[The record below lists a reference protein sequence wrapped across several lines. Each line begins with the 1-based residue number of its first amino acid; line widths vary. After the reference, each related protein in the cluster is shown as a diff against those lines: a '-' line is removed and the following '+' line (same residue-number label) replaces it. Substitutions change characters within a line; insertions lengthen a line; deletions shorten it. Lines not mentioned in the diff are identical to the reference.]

1 MAEKPSKSSRG
12 AEIVPLPKN
21 RSRSESVGEA
31 LRRQYRD
38 IVDEPIPDRLQK
50 MIEAL
55 REKEQ
60 KEGQQ
65 D

>member
-12 AEIVPLPKN
+12 AEIVPLPK
-21 RSRSESVGEA
+21 RLSRSESVGEV
-31 LRRQYRD
+31 LRRKYQG

-55 REKEQ
+55 REKERQ
-60 KEGQQ
+60 EDQQ